1 MFNFGEL
8 PFCTSF
14 TQMFNGEIFNYI
26 LNIHQ
31 SPSKP
36 LNIDETIEIILNIQ
50 QDPQNII
57 SI

>member
-8 PFCTSF
+8 PFCTSL
-14 TQMFNGEIFNYI
+14 TPMFNGEIFNYI
-26 LNIHQ
+26 LYINQ
-31 SPSKP
+31 VPTKS
-36 LNIDETIEIILNIQ
+36 LYIDKTIEIILNIQ

>member
-1 MFNFGEL
+1 
-8 PFCTSF
+8 
-14 TQMFNGEIFNYI
+14 MFNGEIFNHI
-26 LNIHQ
+26 LSISQ

>member
-8 PFCTSF
+8 PFCTSY
-14 TQMFNGEIFNYI
+14 TPMFNGEVFNYI
-26 LNIHQ
+26 LYINQI
-31 SPSKP
+31 PSKP
-36 LNIDETIEIILNIQ
+36 LYIDKLVEIILNIQ